1 MMELELTDDGV
12 EVGGVKCSDN
22 VSIFTLFHLNL
33 EIVIIKLYDWQ
44 AKVKEPTHHKA
55 NSQVLPVLMTTNNL
69 VLAKL

>member
-55 NSQVLPVLMTTNNL
+55 NS
-69 VLAKL
+69 

>member
-12 EVGGVKCSDN
+12 EVGGVKCSDH

-33 EIVIIKLYDWQ
+33 DQSKLYDWQ

-55 NSQVLPVLMTTNNL
+55 NSQVLPLAYDDQQSSVI
-69 VLAKL
+69 AKL